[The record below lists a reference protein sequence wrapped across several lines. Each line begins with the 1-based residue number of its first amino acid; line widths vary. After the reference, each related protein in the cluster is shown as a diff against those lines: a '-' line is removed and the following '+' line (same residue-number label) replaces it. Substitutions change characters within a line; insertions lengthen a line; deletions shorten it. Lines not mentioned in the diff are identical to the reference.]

1 MLPCTLLD
9 LHVYPLLIHHLDTIK
24 FITCMYMYNWW
35 VRFKH
40 HVTMFA
46 TLYLRIHVHLYIVYK
61 FNACAGIVDFLKSLG
76 RFIFNL
82 FRWRQR
88 KRAATGNPAAAK
100 PASTETEGAESDEG
114 RTSRSSNDS
123 QNAAAS
129 GSGVRE
135 IVYTSASH
143 NNFCSLP
150 PSLSLLLSFSVFPSL
165 PPSLNP
171 LFTLLSILRLI
182 HPLLSTKPDKHMYAC
197 I

>member
-1 MLPCTLLD
+1 MSLCLL
-9 LHVYPLLIHHLDTIK
+9 HCNYVYTYIN
-24 FITCMYMYNWW
+24 FI
-35 VRFKH
+35 
-40 HVTMFA
+40 
-46 TLYLRIHVHLYIVYK
+46 IVYK

-88 KRAATGNPAAAK
+88 KRASTGNPAAAK

-143 NNFCSLP
+143 HNCISFCSLP
-150 PSLSLLLSFSVFPSL
+150 PSFPPSLSVSHSPSLRLSL

-171 LFTLLSILRLI
+171 LL
-182 HPLLSTKPDKHMYAC
+182 PLLSLF
-197 I
+197 